1 MAEFS
6 EWYSTFLTDL
16 PGGGVPLHKKRPPSG
31 QKRDDS
37 RRRLSTADYQA
48 FVRDM
53 HRIEKDQ
60 RRKLRSLPELERSPS
75 PSRTRRGLVE
85 NATSSKSTVSLPVI
99 CEWAGPNG
107 TGKPLL
113 KSCKTF
119 LTQCLNPRTR
129 RQTAEVLVLHGLGD
143 TDIGTTSSAV
153 GVGMSERKTFA
164 PKNVAHTELATDDL
178 LSWQRGLLE
187 KTADGKP
194 VLKQAHLRA
203 YDDDCID
210 VGLTLMKAKNMVK
223 LVGIRGKMANT
234 AEVVRTAIQHAVEN
248 GEIDSMF
255 APEHTRETPDYVW
268 ENRKDVLIQRKEIKR
283 TRMLQACSKRAKKNL
298 LVKERSIMNEV
309 GWKHEIERRL
319 EERHERQNRR
329 IQQSRWMPGAR
340 AWFRGWLFTDVAL
353 HHGRLPL
360 VRVLPQT

>member
-31 QKRDDS
+31 QNRDDS
-37 RRRLSTADYQA
+37 RRRLGTADYQA

-75 PSRTRRGLVE
+75 PSRKRRGLME
-85 NATSSKSTVSLPVI
+85 NASKSTVSLPVI

-107 TGKPLL
+107 TGKPSL

-129 RQTAEVLVLHGLGD
+129 RQTAEVLVLRGLGD
-143 TDIGTTSSAV
+143 TDSGTTSSAV
-153 GVGMSERKTFA
+153 KIFA

-178 LSWQRGLLE
+178 LRWQRGLLE